1 MTPGAQQPEHCPIE
15 HVCRFYPSYCEE
27 KKIPCPI
34 SNCLTR
40 ARLRRGF
47 VQGMAHAIS
56 IAETLMST
64 TAAQEERK

>member
-1 MTPGAQQPEHCPIE
+1 MTPAQQPEHCPIE

-40 ARLRRGF
+40 ARLI
-47 VQGMAHAIS
+47 QGMAHAIS